1 MIHLFLASPKDIQLY
16 RRLIGYIYPY
26 RMLFVLS
33 FSAMLILALSDAAK
47 AAILKPLLD
56 GAFINNDP
64 DLMISIPLYL
74 VLLFIISGF
83 AIFISGS
90 SLHYLANR
98 IVMDMKEQM
107 FDRLL
112 KLPSSYYDEYSTGNI
127 VSKFTYD
134 VEQIKDATTTAISV
148 LVKDTLVISGLF
160 IWMLYLDLTMTIIT
174 LLSGPF
180 ILMIAFFIR
189 KRLRVMSS
197 KVQVTMADINR
208 TVNETIGAH
217 RIIKLFS
224 GQQDEKEKF
233 HKVINLNRRFTMKF
247 VNASLVSGP
256 AVQLIASIALA
267 VIIYYATGQALLGT
281 LSVGTFVSFFA
292 ALVMML
298 DALKRLV
305 KVNEYIQKG
314 LAASESVFGLLDEP
328 MEQDIGRNSPLIING
343 EITIQNLGFSY
354 NKDAEVLSDI
364 SLSIKSGETIA
375 LVGSSGSGKTTLSNL
390 IPRFYQY
397 SEGNIKIDGI
407 EISEMPL
414 SALRDAIG
422 MVAQD
427 IILFNDT
434 IRNNIAYGLL
444 KNSTD
449 KEVEDAA
456 IAAHAV
462 EFIKKLPQG
471 MDTMIGENGLRLSG
485 GQRQR
490 IALARSLLKK
500 APILILD
507 EATSALD
514 SESER
519 HIQLALDELRHNH
532 TCIIIAH
539 RLTTIESAD
548 RIVVLDHGRIVET
561 GKHAEMIDKKGP
573 YSKLYASSLTSLS

>member
-1 MIHLFLASPKDIQLY
+1 
-16 RRLIGYIYPY
+16 
-26 RMLFVLS
+26 
-33 FSAMLILALSDAAK
+33 MLILALSDAAK

-83 AIFISGS
+83 AIFVSGS

-112 KLPSSYYDEYSTGNI
+112 KLPSSYYDEYSTGSI

-148 LVKDTLVISGLF
+148 LVKDSLVISGLL
-160 IWMLYLDLTMTIIT
+160 IWMFYLDVTMTVIT

-189 KRLRVMSS
+189 KRLRIMSS
-197 KVQVTMADINR
+197 KVQETMADINR
-208 TVNETIGAH
+208 TVNEAISAH
-217 RIIKLFS
+217 KIIKLFS
-224 GQQDEKEKF
+224 GQQYEKEKF

-247 VNASLVSGP
+247 VNASVASGP

-328 MEQDIGRNSPLIING
+328 VEQDFGNNSALNFRG
-343 EITIQNLGFSY
+343 EITIQNLEFSY
-354 NKDAEVLSDI
+354 NKDSNVLNDI
-364 SLSIKSGETIA
+364 SLSIKPGETIA

-397 SEGNIKIDGI
+397 SEGIIKIDGI
-407 EISEMPL
+407 EVNAMPL
-414 SALRDAIG
+414 SSLRDAIG
-422 MVAQD
+422 MVTQD

-434 IRNNIAYGLL
+434 IRNNIAYGQLRDF
-444 KNSTD
+444 TD
-449 KEVEDAA
+449 KEVKDAA

-462 EFIKKLPQG
+462 EFINKLSLG
-471 MDTMIGENGLRLSG
+471 MDTLIGENGLRLSG

-519 HIQLALDELRHNH
+519 HIQLALDELRNNH

-548 RIVVLDHGRIVET
+548 RIVVLDHGRIVEI

-573 YSKLYASSLTSLS
+573 YSKLYASSLTSLN